1 MQNRE
6 VGWLH
11 ATIRKL
17 LLGDNKIKTV
27 PGELYVPLLA
37 ALMAATVVV
46 LVAMMVVMV
55 AMVIVW

>member
-37 ALMAATVVV
+37 ALMAAAMMVV
-46 LVAMMVVMV
+46 VAMMVMVVMV
-55 AMVIVW
+55 MVW